1 MWQVVS
7 SNGVLQKCIVT
18 RITSVKT
25 EEHVTKMFTIN
36 TSATV
41 SLALPENTVK
51 QVSSTLALLM
61 KTLAGASNVMAKERA
76 WHRLCIKK
84 LHGRCYTYGAYVNT
98 SSPTSILTT
107 FGHFVQDCIKILV
120 GIALYYLAGFA
131 NYAFSKRE
139 NTHAMRISVL
149 R

>member
-41 SLALPENTVK
+41 SLALPEDTVK
-51 QVSSTLALLM
+51 QISSTLALLM
-61 KTLAGASNVMAKERA
+61 KTLAGASNVMAKKRA

-84 LHGRCYTYGAYVNT
+84 VTWTLLYVW
-98 SSPTSILTT
+98 
-107 FGHFVQDCIKILV
+107 LV
-120 GIALYYLAGFA
+120 C
-131 NYAFSKRE
+131 
-139 NTHAMRISVL
+139 
-149 R
+149 